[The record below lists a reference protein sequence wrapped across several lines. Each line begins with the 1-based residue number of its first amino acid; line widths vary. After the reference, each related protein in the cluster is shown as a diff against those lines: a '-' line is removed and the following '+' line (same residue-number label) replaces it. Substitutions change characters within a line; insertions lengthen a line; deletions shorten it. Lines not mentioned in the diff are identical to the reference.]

1 VTRTAPERK
10 TRDVD
15 LAEFQKL
22 RDEIMARTQL
32 VNTLVGVELAALGAG
47 ISSFTTVPD
56 ALIGL
61 AAVSSFLWLLWLDHA
76 EQVQKIAAY
85 IALRLRPRLAVG
97 TDQVLR
103 WETYMRQLDREPR
116 MPHTQAVSNYI
127 AGLFAGGPVVLLTI
141 YGLVV
146 SDRFEDGSFSQVAR
160 FVGLGIAVLLWLVT
174 LRQYRVFRGVVA
186 TIERAIGEARKDVT
200 GPLVE
205 EAAHP

>member
-1 VTRTAPERK
+1 MTTTEPGRN

-56 ALIGL
+56 VLIGL

-97 TDQVLR
+97 ADQVLR

-146 SDRFEDGSFSQVAR
+146 SDRFEDGSFPQVAR

-186 TIERAIGEARKDVT
+186 TIERAIGKARQDVA

-205 EAAHP
+205 EAAQP

>member
-1 VTRTAPERK
+1 MSTPEPGPA

-47 ISSFTTVPD
+47 ISSFTSIPD
-56 ALIGL
+56 VLIGL

-85 IALRLRPRLAVG
+85 IALRLRPRLTVG
-97 TDQVLR
+97 SNQVLR
-103 WETYMRQLDREPR
+103 WETYMRQLDREPK

-127 AGLFAGGPVVLLTI
+127 AGLFAGGPLVLLTI

-146 SDRFEDGSFSQVAR
+146 SDRFEDGSFPQVAR
-160 FVGLGIAVLLWLVT
+160 FVGLGVAVLLWVVT

-186 TIERAIGEARKDVT
+186 TIERAIVEAREDAA

-205 EAAHP
+205 EAAQP

>member
-1 VTRTAPERK
+1 VSTPEPGPA

-32 VNTLVGVELAALGAG
+32 VNTLVGVELAAVGTG
-47 ISSFTTVPD
+47 ISSFTSIPD
-56 ALIGL
+56 VLIGL

-85 IALRLRPRLAVG
+85 IALRLRPRLTVG
-97 TDQVLR
+97 SDQVLR
-103 WETYMRQLDREPR
+103 WETYMRQLDREPK

-127 AGLFAGGPVVLLTI
+127 AGLFAGGPLVLLTI

-146 SDRFEDGSFSQVAR
+146 SDRFEDGSFPQVAR
-160 FVGLGIAVLLWLVT
+160 FVGLGVAVLLWVVT

-186 TIERAIGEARKDVT
+186 TIERAIVEAREDAA

-205 EAAHP
+205 EAAQP

>member
-1 VTRTAPERK
+1 VSTPEPGPA

-47 ISSFTTVPD
+47 ISSFTSIPD
-56 ALIGL
+56 VLIGL

-85 IALRLRPRLAVG
+85 IALRLRPRLTVG
-97 TDQVLR
+97 SDQVLR
-103 WETYMRQLDREPR
+103 WETYMRQLDREAK

-127 AGLFAGGPVVLLTI
+127 AGLFAGGPLVLLTI

-146 SDRFEDGSFSQVAR
+146 SDRFEDGSFPQVAR
-160 FVGLGIAVLLWLVT
+160 FVGLGVAVLLWVVT

-186 TIERAIGEARKDVT
+186 TIERAIVEAREDVAS
-200 GPLVE
+200 PLAE
-205 EAAHP
+205 EAAQP

>member
-1 VTRTAPERK
+1 MTTPEPGPA

-47 ISSFTTVPD
+47 ISAFTRVPD
-56 ALIGL
+56 VLVGL

-97 TDQVLR
+97 AKQVLR
-103 WETYMRQLDREPR
+103 WETYMRQLDGEPR

-146 SDRFEDGSFSQVAR
+146 SDRFEDGSFPQIAR
-160 FVGLGIAVLLWLVT
+160 FVGLGIAFLLWLVT
-174 LRQYRVFRGVVA
+174 LRQYRVFREVVA
-186 TIERAIGEARKDVT
+186 TIEKAIEEARRDAV

-205 EAAHP
+205 EAPQP

>member
-1 VTRTAPERK
+1 VSTPEPGPA

-47 ISSFTTVPD
+47 ISAFTTVPD
-56 ALIGL
+56 VLIGL

-85 IALRLRPRLAVG
+85 IALRLRPRLTAG
-97 TDQVLR
+97 SDHVLR
-103 WETYMRQLDREPR
+103 WETYMRQLDREPG

-127 AGLFAGGPVVLLTI
+127 AGLFAGGPLVLLTI

-160 FVGLGIAVLLWLVT
+160 FVGLAIAVLLWAVT
-174 LRQYRVFRGVVA
+174 LRQYRVFRRVVA
-186 TIERAIGEARKDVT
+186 TIERAIVEAREDAA

-205 EAAHP
+205 EAAQP

>member
-1 VTRTAPERK
+1 MTRTAPERS

-47 ISSFTTVPD
+47 ISSFTAVPD
-56 ALIGL
+56 VLIGL

-146 SDRFEDGSFSQVAR
+146 NDRFEDGSFPQVAR

-186 TIERAIGEARKDVT
+186 TIERAIGEARKDVA

-205 EAAHP
+205 EAAQP

>member
-1 VTRTAPERK
+1 VTTTEPERN

-56 ALIGL
+56 VLIGL

-186 TIERAIGEARKDVT
+186 TIERAIGEARKDVA

-205 EAAHP
+205 EAAQP

>member
-1 VTRTAPERK
+1 
-10 TRDVD
+10 VD

-47 ISSFTTVPD
+47 ISSFTAVPD
-56 ALIGL
+56 VLIGL

-103 WETYMRQLDREPR
+103 WETYMRRLDREPR

-146 SDRFEDGSFSQVAR
+146 NDRFEDGSFPQVAR

-186 TIERAIGEARKDVT
+186 TIERAIGEARKDVA

-205 EAAHP
+205 EAAQP

>member
-1 VTRTAPERK
+1 VSTPEAGPA

-47 ISSFTTVPD
+47 ISSFTSVPD
-56 ALIGL
+56 VLIGL

-85 IALRLRPRLAVG
+85 IALRLRPRLTVG
-97 TDQVLR
+97 SDQVLR

-127 AGLFAGGPVVLLTI
+127 AGLFAGGPLVLLTI

-146 SDRFEDGSFSQVAR
+146 SDRFEDGSFPQVAR
-160 FVGLGIAVLLWLVT
+160 FVGLGIAVALWLVT
-174 LRQYRVFRGVVA
+174 LRQHRVFRGVVA
-186 TIERAIGEARKDVT
+186 TIEEAIVEARKDAA

-205 EAAHP
+205 EAAQP

>member
-1 VTRTAPERK
+1 MTTPEPERS

-56 ALIGL
+56 VLIGL

-146 SDRFEDGSFSQVAR
+146 SDRFEDGSFPQVAR

-186 TIERAIGEARKDVT
+186 TIERAIGEARKDTV

-205 EAAHP
+205 EAAQP

>member
-1 VTRTAPERK
+1 MTTQEPERS

-56 ALIGL
+56 VLIGL

-146 SDRFEDGSFSQVAR
+146 SDRFEDGSFPQVAR

-186 TIERAIGEARKDVT
+186 TIERAIGEARKDTV

-205 EAAHP
+205 EAAQP

>member
-1 VTRTAPERK
+1 MSTPEAGPA

-47 ISSFTTVPD
+47 ISSFTSVPD
-56 ALIGL
+56 VLIGL

-85 IALRLRPRLAVG
+85 IALRLRPRLTVG
-97 TDQVLR
+97 SDQVLR

-127 AGLFAGGPVVLLTI
+127 AGLFAGGPLVLLTI

-146 SDRFEDGSFSQVAR
+146 SDRFEDGSFPQVAR
-160 FVGLGIAVLLWLVT
+160 FVGLGIAVALWLVT

-186 TIERAIGEARKDVT
+186 TIEEAIVEACKDAA

-205 EAAHP
+205 EAAQP

>member
-1 VTRTAPERK
+1 VSTPEAGPA

-47 ISSFTTVPD
+47 ISSFTSVPD
-56 ALIGL
+56 VLIGL

-85 IALRLRPRLAVG
+85 IALRLRPRLTVG
-97 TDQVLR
+97 SDQVLR

-127 AGLFAGGPVVLLTI
+127 AGLFAGGPLVLLTI

-146 SDRFEDGSFSQVAR
+146 SDRFEDGSFPQVAR
-160 FVGLGIAVLLWLVT
+160 FVGLGIAVALWLVT

-186 TIERAIGEARKDVT
+186 TIEEAIVEARKDAA

-205 EAAHP
+205 EAAQP

>member
-1 VTRTAPERK
+1 M
-10 TRDVD
+10 D

-47 ISSFTTVPD
+47 ISSFTAVPD
-56 ALIGL
+56 VLIGL

-146 SDRFEDGSFSQVAR
+146 NDRFEDGSFPQVAR

-186 TIERAIGEARKDVT
+186 TIERAIGEARKDVA

-205 EAAHP
+205 EAAQP

>member
-1 VTRTAPERK
+1 MTTPEPGD

-47 ISSFTTVPD
+47 ISAFTSVPD
-56 ALIGL
+56 VLIGL

-97 TDQVLR
+97 DEQVLR
-103 WETYMRQLDREPR
+103 WETYLRQLDGEPR

-127 AGLFAGGPVVLLTI
+127 AGLFAGGPLVLLVI

-146 SDRFEDGSFSQVAR
+146 SDRFEDGSFAQIAR
-160 FVGLGIAVLLWLVT
+160 FVGLGIAVVLWLVT

-186 TIERAIGEARKDVT
+186 TIERAIATARKDAV
-200 GPLVE
+200 GPLAE
-205 EAAHP
+205 EAPRA

>member
-1 VTRTAPERK
+1 MTAPESGPA

-47 ISSFTTVPD
+47 ISSFTRVPD
-56 ALIGL
+56 VLIGL

-76 EQVQKIAAY
+76 EQVQKVAAY

-97 TDQVLR
+97 SDRVLG
-103 WETYMRQLDREPR
+103 WETYMRQLDQEPR

-146 SDRFEDGSFSQVAR
+146 SDRFEDGSFSQIAR
-160 FVGLGIAVLLWLVT
+160 FVGLGVAVALWFVT

-186 TIERAIGEARKDVT
+186 TIENAIEAAPKDAV
-200 GPLVE
+200 GPLVQE
-205 EAAHP
+205 GQEP

>member
-1 VTRTAPERK
+1 MTTPEPERK

-56 ALIGL
+56 VLIGL

-127 AGLFAGGPVVLLTI
+127 AGLFAGVPVVLLSI

-146 SDRFEDGSFSQVAR
+146 SDRFADGSLAQIGR
-160 FVGLGIAVLLWLVT
+160 FVGLAIAVALWLVT
-174 LRQYRVFRGVVA
+174 LRQY
-186 TIERAIGEARKDVT
+186 
-200 GPLVE
+200 
-205 EAAHP
+205 

>member
-1 VTRTAPERK
+1 VSTPEPGPA

-47 ISSFTTVPD
+47 ISAFTTVPD
-56 ALIGL
+56 VLIGL

-85 IALRLRPRLAVG
+85 IALRLRPRLTVG
-97 TDQVLR
+97 SDQVLR
-103 WETYMRQLDREPR
+103 WETYMRQLDREPG

-127 AGLFAGGPVVLLTI
+127 AGLFAGGPLVLLTI

-160 FVGLGIAVLLWLVT
+160 FVGLAIAVLLWVVT
-174 LRQYRVFRGVVA
+174 LRQYRVFRRVVA
-186 TIERAIGEARKDVT
+186 TIERAIVEAREDAA

-205 EAAHP
+205 EAAKP

>member
-1 VTRTAPERK
+1 MSTTEPERN

-56 ALIGL
+56 VLIGL

-186 TIERAIGEARKDVT
+186 TIERAIGEARKDVA

-205 EAAHP
+205 EAAQP

>member
-1 VTRTAPERK
+1 MSTPEAGPA

-32 VNTLVGVELAALGAG
+32 VHTLVGVELAALGAG
-47 ISSFTTVPD
+47 ISSFTSVPD
-56 ALIGL
+56 VLIGL

-85 IALRLRPRLAVG
+85 IALRLRPRLTVG
-97 TDQVLR
+97 SDQVLR

-127 AGLFAGGPVVLLTI
+127 AGLFAGGPLVLLTI

-146 SDRFEDGSFSQVAR
+146 SDRFEDGSFPQVAR
-160 FVGLGIAVLLWLVT
+160 FVGLGVAVLLWVVT

-186 TIERAIGEARKDVT
+186 TIERAIVEARKDAA

-205 EAAHP
+205 EAAQP

>member
-56 ALIGL
+56 VLIGL

>member
-1 VTRTAPERK
+1 VSTPEPGPA

-32 VNTLVGVELAALGAG
+32 VNTLVGVELAALGVG
-47 ISSFTTVPD
+47 ISSFTSIPD
-56 ALIGL
+56 VLIGL

-85 IALRLRPRLAVG
+85 IALRLRPRLTVG
-97 TDQVLR
+97 SNQVLR
-103 WETYMRQLDREPR
+103 WETYMRQLDREPK

-127 AGLFAGGPVVLLTI
+127 AGLFAGGPLVLLTI

-146 SDRFEDGSFSQVAR
+146 SDRFEDGSFPQVAR
-160 FVGLGIAVLLWLVT
+160 FVGLGVAVLLWVVT

-186 TIERAIGEARKDVT
+186 TIERAIVEAREDAA

-205 EAAHP
+205 EAAQP

>member
-1 VTRTAPERK
+1 MTTTEPERN

-56 ALIGL
+56 VLIGL

-97 TDQVLR
+97 ADQVLR

-146 SDRFEDGSFSQVAR
+146 SDRFEDGSFPQVAR

-186 TIERAIGEARKDVT
+186 TIERAIGEARKDVA

-205 EAAHP
+205 EAAQP

>member
-1 VTRTAPERK
+1 MSTPEPGPA

-32 VNTLVGVELAALGAG
+32 VNTLVGVELAALGVG
-47 ISSFTTVPD
+47 ISSFTSIPD
-56 ALIGL
+56 VLIGL

-85 IALRLRPRLAVG
+85 IALRLRPRLTVG
-97 TDQVLR
+97 SNQVLR
-103 WETYMRQLDREPR
+103 WETYMRQLDREPK

-127 AGLFAGGPVVLLTI
+127 AGLFAGGPLVLLTI

-146 SDRFEDGSFSQVAR
+146 SDRFEDGSFPQVAR
-160 FVGLGIAVLLWLVT
+160 FVGLGVAVLLWVVT

-186 TIERAIGEARKDVT
+186 TIERAIVEAREDAA

-205 EAAHP
+205 EAAQP

>member
-1 VTRTAPERK
+1 MSTPEPGPA

-47 ISSFTTVPD
+47 ISSFTRVPD
-56 ALIGL
+56 VLIGL

-85 IALRLRPRLAVG
+85 IALRLRPRLTVG
-97 TDQVLR
+97 SDQVLR
-103 WETYMRQLDREPR
+103 WETYMRQLDRQPR

-127 AGLFAGGPVVLLTI
+127 AGLFAGVPVVLLSI

-146 SDRFEDGSFSQVAR
+146 SDRFADGSLAQIGR
-160 FVGLGIAVLLWLVT
+160 FVGLGIAVALWLVT
-174 LRQYRVFRGVVA
+174 LRQYRVFLGVVA
-186 TIERAIGEARKDVT
+186 TIEEAIVEARKDPAS
-200 GPLVE
+200 PLAE
-205 EAAHP
+205 EAAQP

>member
-1 VTRTAPERK
+1 MTTTEPERN

-56 ALIGL
+56 VLIGL

-103 WETYMRQLDREPR
+103 WETYMRQLDRESR

-146 SDRFEDGSFSQVAR
+146 SDRFEDGSFPQVAR

-186 TIERAIGEARKDVT
+186 TIERAIGEARKDTV

-205 EAAHP
+205 EAAQP

>member
-1 VTRTAPERK
+1 MTTPAPGD

-47 ISSFTTVPD
+47 ISAFTSVPD
-56 ALIGL
+56 VLIGL

-97 TDQVLR
+97 DEQVLR
-103 WETYMRQLDREPR
+103 WETYLRQLDGEPR

-127 AGLFAGGPVVLLTI
+127 AGLFAGGPLVLLVI

-146 SDRFEDGSFSQVAR
+146 SDRFEDGSFAQIAR
-160 FVGLGIAVLLWLVT
+160 FVGLGIAVVLWLVT

-186 TIERAIGEARKDVT
+186 TIERAIATARKDAV
-200 GPLVE
+200 GPLAE
-205 EAAHP
+205 EAPRA